1 VPEETIDPITKPLP
15 DPVCDLPKEVPA
27 SVSDD
32 KSVKKPDCVMEP
44 DPTLPPVAKDPIITK
59 PLPDPVCDLPKK
71 TRSLWRI
78 PVSDIKRLLASPVC
92 ALPKDFSSP
101 ALDHNLSGILPI
113 NDPAAL
119 DALRNNLNLIA
130 PNAPIATAWV
140 SPVSTTQSSTMQSLL
155 GLVDPTNERSAML
168 RDFATT
174 HK

>member
-32 KSVKKPDCVMEP
+32 KSVKKPDCVMEV
-44 DPTLPPVAKDPIITK
+44 LKDPIIEK
-59 PLPDPVCDLPKK
+59 PLPDPVCDLPKEV
-71 TRSLWRI
+71 T
-78 PVSDIKRLLASPVC
+78 KRLPDPVC
-92 ALPKDFSSP
+92 VLPKEFTAP
-101 ALDHNLSGILPI
+101 AIDNNRSGILPV

-119 DALRNNLNLIA
+119 DAVRNNLNVIT
-130 PNAPIATAWV
+130 PNGPIATAWV
-140 SPVSTTQSSTMQSLL
+140 SPVSATQSSTMQGLL

-168 RDFATT
+168 RDFATA